1 MSAEAISI
9 RGLGRVMLT
18 SSRGTAKPDEGERLE
33 AKWTR
38 TT

>member
-1 MSAEAISI
+1 MSAETISI
-9 RGLGRVMLT
+9 RGLGRGDADQQP
-18 SSRGTAKPDEGERLE
+18 GTAKPDEGERLE